1 MKTEDIR
8 LKAEEVEEN
17 LIEVNIGK
25 LGYIK
30 ITRSE
35 DKKHTV
41 ITVYKEIYI
50 ENQIDPII
58 DVMQSLYVCD
68 DDMIIHNL
76 I

>member
-41 ITVYKEIYI
+41 ITVYKEIYV
-50 ENQIDPII
+50 EHQIDPII